1 MASRQQIKRRIGSVK
16 STKQIT
22 KAMQLVAASKL
33 RRAQEAAAGPRA
45 YADLARQMLARL
57 RNVASGEAESNLFT
71 IRPVKKRLLLVIT
84 SDRGL
89 AGSYN
94 ANVIRRMINELRADR
109 DKGVDTSV
117 IVIGRQAANA
127 AGRISGLA
135 IRAVYQGL
143 PDRVDADTLRPIL
156 TTVTGL
162 YADESVDAVDVIN
175 TRFISTVS
183 QEVQVKRLLPA
194 GFETEAESV
203 ERQSQKAV
211 SQEPTPTVEPSV
223 EVLLHSTAMRLLD
236 AQIYQALLEA
246 AASEHSM
253 RMLAMK
259 NATDNA
265 SDIIEDLTLE
275 YNNARQAAI
284 TQELAEITGGAEA
297 MK

>member
-16 STKQIT
+16 NTKQIT

-45 YADLARQMLARL
+45 YAALAQKMLAQL
-57 RNVASGEAESNLFT
+57 RQVAGESGQEIAAFQE
-71 IRPVKKRLLLVIT
+71 RPVTRRLLVVIA

-89 AGSYN
+89 AGAYN
-94 ANVIRRMINELRADR
+94 SNVVRRMIKELAADR
-109 DKGVDTSV
+109 DNGIQTSV
-117 IVIGRQAANA
+117 ITIGRQAATA
-127 AGRISGLA
+127 ASRISNLDVRG
-135 IRAVYQGL
+135 VYQDL
-143 PDRVDADTLRPIL
+143 PDRPTADELRPIL
-156 TTVTGL
+156 SSVVGL
-162 YADESVDAVDVIN
+162 FADGEVDAVDIVN
-175 TRFISTVS
+175 TQFISTVV
-183 QEVQVKRLLPA
+183 QQVQVKRLLPA
-194 GFETEAESV
+194 GILAADDGQEETPELDLP
-203 ERQSQKAV
+203 K
-211 SQEPTPTVEPSV
+211 VEPSV
-223 EVLLHSTAMRLLD
+223 EVLLQLVTMRLLD

-275 YNNARQAAI
+275 FNNARQAAI